1 MSEKKGIKEWVADME
16 ANEEML
22 KKFEG
27 LEEPEEIVKLAK
39 ELGYEF
45 TEDEFSDM
53 QMDAV
58 SGGFSLGSVFG
69 IVKKGYQVLDSAW
82 RSDKVKDLRRS
93 IHNILK

>member
-27 LEEPEEIVKLAK
+27 LEEPEEVVKLAK

-45 TEDEFSDM
+45 TEDEFSDL

-58 SGGFSLGSVFG
+58 SGGFSIGAVLGIGS
-69 IVKKGYQVLDSAW
+69 KVLEIGGQAASGVG
-82 RSDKVKDLRRS
+82 KFLGKFF
-93 IHNILK
+93 